1 MVVKGGI
8 RVFFIMWRT
17 ISLSLLSVVCMF
29 GATGAL
35 ADIASAGYVQ
45 EIVDSLR
52 VQSDWMQTNPD
63 VLDYI
68 KNKPINHE
76 IVDNKVTVLS
86 ADVTDEQYPS
96 VRAVMHGELLDP
108 QMVVRVVQQYLFRVV
123 GILCIHMVVVAV
135 VPFRQNLLWRKIWM
149 AAQVAAVQPAPV
161 PAVLCAFINLGNKK
175 RPNGRFLLQEFHTR
189 LCHFCNTFC

>member
-17 ISLSLLSVVCMF
+17 ISLSLLSVVYMF

-63 VLDYI
+63 ALDYI

-96 VRAVMHGELLDP
+96 VR
-108 QMVVRVVQQYLFRVV
+108 VVQQYLFHVV

>member
-17 ISLSLLSVVCMF
+17 ISLSLLSVVYMF
-29 GATGAL
+29 GATGALADIASAGGAL

-63 VLDYI
+63 ALDYI

-108 QMVVRVVQQYLFRVV
+108 QMVVRAVQQYLFRVV

-149 AAQVAAVQPAPV
+149 AAQVAAEQPAPV
-161 PAVLCAFINLGNKK
+161 PAVL
-175 RPNGRFLLQEFHTR
+175 
-189 LCHFCNTFC
+189 

>member
-1 MVVKGGI
+1 
-8 RVFFIMWRT
+8 MWRT

-63 VLDYI
+63 ALDYI

-108 QMVVRVVQQYLFRVV
+108 QMVVFIWWWWWRCRSGKIYFGAKFGWRRRWQRNNWHQCQQF
-123 GILCIHMVVVAV
+123 
-135 VPFRQNLLWRKIWM
+135 
-149 AAQVAAVQPAPV
+149 
-161 PAVLCAFINLGNKK
+161 CAHL
-175 RPNGRFLLQEFHTR
+175 
-189 LCHFCNTFC
+189 

>member
-108 QMVVRVVQQYLFRVV
+108 QMVVRAVQQYLFRVV

-149 AAQVAAVQPAPV
+149 AAQVAAEQPAPV

>member
-1 MVVKGGI
+1 
-8 RVFFIMWRT
+8 MWRT

-35 ADIASAGYVQ
+35 DDIASAGYVQ

-63 VLDYI
+63 ALDYI

-86 ADVTDEQYPS
+86 
-96 VRAVMHGELLDP
+96 
-108 QMVVRVVQQYLFRVV
+108 
-123 GILCIHMVVVAV
+123 AV